1 MSKARTRVGVLLIAF
16 AMVLLSIPT
25 TSFAKVKVQTE
36 EEIKASLH
44 DGALVTN
51 RDGGGVMIY
60 PSRSGFD
67 NNGAA
72 KVKVIA
78 PDGTVYG
85 RLTSDDDNTMAE
97 GGTGVEDTAF
107 FVPISGLNFE
117 DDADADK
124 ANMAKL
130 KGWKVSIND
139 NDPVD
144 LTDLM
149 KPSAESKKTNE
160 AVSVSAKNI
169 SATKE
174 TTGAVMYM
182 FEFTAKASGLDLCT
196 YFSIADADGNDIAV
210 ELTPKLSKSG
220 DKDYV
225 YTLSLPMESGD
236 IKDGKRTLRL
246 KGYTS
251 GENLVF
257 DKSVDC
263 VVTETPKDIDTG
275 KEETQ
280 IPDVDFTEP
289 DISVKVG
296 KVKNNK
302 VIVTI
307 STKMD
312 DCELSVG
319 GQVKKGKSAKFTIT
333 QNGYYAAS
341 VLNTT
346 SGISNTETFEIKGIK
361 EETNKAVSVSKVYGI
376 RFKRNGRKVTI
387 YWDTTETPGEVY
399 YKVKIKVGKKS
410 LKTQTLFGEDNRI
423 VVTCPNKKKQ
433 KITVQINTYDMY
445 KQMKSSGWVKKTK
458 KV

>member
-1 MSKARTRVGVLLIAF
+1 MSKARTRIGVLLIAF

-25 TSFAKVKVQTE
+25 ISFAKVKVQTD

-60 PSRSGFD
+60 PSRSGFG

-85 RLTSDDDNTMAE
+85 KMTSDDDNTMAE

-107 FVPISGLNFE
+107 FVPISGLNTE
-117 DDADADK
+117 DDADKD
-124 ANMAKL
+124 NMAKL

-139 NDPVD
+139 NTPVD
-144 LTDLM
+144 LTDLV
-149 KPSAESKKTNE
+149 KPDAESKKTNE

-174 TTGAVMYM
+174 ESDTIMYM
-182 FEFTAKASGLDLCT
+182 FEFTAKTSDLDLCT

-210 ELTPKLSKSG
+210 ELTPALNKTS

-225 YTLSLPMESGD
+225 YTLSLPMESND

-251 GENLVF
+251 GESLVF
-257 DKSVDC
+257 DKPVDC
-263 VVTETPKDIDTG
+263 VVTEKPKDIDTN
-275 KEETQ
+275 KEETP
-280 IPDVDFTEP
+280 IPDTDFTKP

-312 DCELSVG
+312 NCELSVG
-319 GQVKKGKSAKFTIT
+319 GQSKKGKTAKFTIK
-333 QNGYYAAS
+333 QNGYYTAS
-341 VLNTT
+341 VLNTA
-346 SGISNTETFEIKGIK
+346 SGISNSKVFNIKGIK
-361 EETNKAVSVSKVYGI
+361 DTG
-376 RFKRNGRKVTI
+376 TI
-387 YWDTTETPGEVY
+387 QPIIPDTTTSNIDGTTDFSTVDTLVQTGLE
-399 YKVKIKVGKKS
+399 YKWLLIGSAVLILLGVVLIAGAKKGVKIK
-410 LKTQTLFGEDNRI
+410 
-423 VVTCPNKKKQ
+423 
-433 KITVQINTYDMY
+433 
-445 KQMKSSGWVKKTK
+445 
-458 KV
+458 